1 MFHLP
6 SFRRI
11 TQPQDV
17 DQSAAAYLHCSG
29 FKVPQAYYAS
39 NQVFAVYWKGA
50 MIGGFVLG
58 TGAKLRTLEV
68 FANDECRE
76 TLYQNLQKTAL
87 KHTEMCCFWID
98 SRLRNKTSLNFF
110 VWLCV
115 AYALRVYGSEQ
126 LIFGTNSGRLATL
139 YSAAPKSALLH
150 TDLINHKQTY
160 IFSGPRKNCLSG
172 VTHILGYKIKRLL
185 ALRANAKT
193 QTTVSGRFCTTV

>member
-1 MFHLP
+1 MFHFP

-11 TQPQDV
+11 AQAEEIAQF
-17 DQSAAAYLHCSG
+17 SATYLQCSG
-29 FKVPQAYYAS
+29 FKVPQAYYES
-39 NQVFAVYWKGA
+39 NQVFAVNWKGA

-98 SRLRNKTSLNFF
+98 PRLRNKTSLNFF
-110 VWLCV
+110 VWFCV
-115 AYALRVYGSEQ
+115 AYALRVYGTQQ

-139 YSAAPKSALLH
+139 YSAAPKSTLLH

-160 IFSGPRKNCLSG
+160 IFSGPRKHCLSG
-172 VTHILGYKIKRLL
+172 VVQILAYKIKRLL

-193 QTTVSGRFCTTV
+193 QVVVPGRFRPAV